1 MRENYI
7 SYPLSPEE
15 NLLYII
21 SMYLSRAEI
30 NPIELY
36 NSTLQP
42 LQIHLHSLVQIL

>member
-1 MRENYI
+1 MTSSDAGKLYI
-7 SYPLSPEE
+7 H